1 MTSRE
6 SQEQLEQFGG
16 DKSCSQPD
24 WDFCFLSTMCH
35 ILRHKCNSVGGRG
48 GDNLHFFDLVS
59 VHRGIHF
66 SDNSKHFCN
75 ICSVSIVQKK
85 NPTRTKLLFHV
96 RRRSARGV
104 GSAPQGRPPADR
116 RLKIASI
123 GTQAAGAL
131 HRYVTRSH
139 TDDRDKRI
147 NGMF

>member
-75 ICSVSIVQKK
+75 ISSVSIVQKTLPGP
-85 NPTRTKLLFHV
+85 NYFFMSGAA
-96 RRRSARGV
+96 RRGALAQRHKG
-104 GSAPQGRPPADR
+104 GRPAGR